1 MNTQQFKN
9 GNQKFPLSTEALEFM
24 QEQIKLVAGLTSL
37 AGTNIIV
44 KEPGIRDGLV
54 IFNGELLP
62 LTGSKNGNTRIA
74 IRVTPETLT
83 IEGFEGIVRT
93 SRVAYY
99 TNNGGTGETKKNISD
114 FTVLKSLATLMGEL
128 DEAKKHHMPK
138 GSIIDWYGTCRAAN
152 VPYGFVPC
160 GIVCKGLTEGEVTAE
175 VAAWRNKYPNIIT
188 VSSTYSRGWALRIT
202 ECNGQVVPDLTGR
215 FVVQAGCDYDL
226 GDTGGANEVR
236 LKFKEMPKHRHGNEA
251 TSNGSASGNHDDYTN
266 NYSSWAGGSDDNRYG
281 TNGHSG
287 GTIDQRGDEATN
299 AGTAHEN
306 RPPYYALYKLI
317 KVI

>member
-1 MNTQQFKN
+1 MNTQEFKN

-44 KEPGIRDGLV
+44 KEPGAKNGLV

-83 IEGFEGIVRT
+83 IEGFNGIVRT

-114 FTVLKSLATLMGEL
+114 FTVLKSIAALMSEL
-128 DEAKKHHMPK
+128 DEAKQHHMPK
-138 GSIIDWYGTCRAAN
+138 GSIIDWHGTCRAAN
-152 VPYGFVPC
+152 VPYGYVPC
-160 GIVCKGLTEGEVTAE
+160 GWFGEDLSLSEIEAELT
-175 VAAWRNKYPNIIT
+175 AWNNKYPGIIT
-188 VSSTYSRGWALRIT
+188 IERTYSDGSRLYISR
-202 ECNGQVVPDLTGR
+202 CNNQVVPNLTDR
-215 FVVQAGCDYDL
+215 FVVQAGHSYSL
-226 GDTGGANEVR
+226 SDTGGEDFHALTVQ
-236 LKFKEMPKHRHGNEA
+236 EMPKHSHPFNLMA
-251 TSNGSASGNHDDYTN
+251 DITD
-266 NYSSWAGGSDDNRYG
+266 GGSNALRRGYSNSYNI
-281 TNGHSG
+281 NGVYNTGYTG
-287 GTIDQRGDEATN
+287 GND
-299 AGTAHEN
+299 AGHTEPHEN